1 MFTNLRELN
10 MQMIIVICTRFQF
23 PQRKD
28 FTMRYMTYLEIVYGH
43 LSARHCINLWYTGSD
58 ILRHPAM
65 LHVVSVT
72 F

>member
-28 FTMRYMTYLEIVYGH
+28 FYNAIYDLPGNCI
-43 LSARHCINLWYTGSD
+43 CINLWYTGSD